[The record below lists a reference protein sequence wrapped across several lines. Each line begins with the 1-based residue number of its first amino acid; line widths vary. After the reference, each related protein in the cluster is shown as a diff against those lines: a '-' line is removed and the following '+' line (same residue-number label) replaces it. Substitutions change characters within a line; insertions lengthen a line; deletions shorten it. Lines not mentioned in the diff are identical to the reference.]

1 MRRIITEARVL
12 VIYNAIENGLE
23 IREECRYYG
32 PS

>member
-1 MRRIITEARVL
+1 MRRIITGARTF
-12 VIYNAIENGLE
+12 VIFNVMENELE